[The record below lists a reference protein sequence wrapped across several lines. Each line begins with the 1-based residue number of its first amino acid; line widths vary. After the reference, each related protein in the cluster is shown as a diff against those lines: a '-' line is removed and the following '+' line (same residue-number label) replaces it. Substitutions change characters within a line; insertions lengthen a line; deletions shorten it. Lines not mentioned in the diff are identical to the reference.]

1 MPVIVDD
8 NSTIAEQI
16 RYRRPR
22 NNQPIPETDPNPPQI
37 PSIIQSTRCKSTI
50 SSLLLSTFNTTTT
63 TTTTTTKKKN
73 FTSGTFRGL
82 GCAAAASSKVSVPAV
97 IRNSANW
104 EAKKVRKKKQRKNKP
119 PNQAV
124 VMPSNNN
131 NPSSSSAAA
140 STSVIV
146 VPDVWCGP
154 GIGFTTDASSVDC
167 VVSRRTVS
175 GRSKVDGEK
184 LNQRERLSSYST
196 RRTVRSEPLSFMDS
210 DHSFGMMH
218 PGLDVFGAR
227 YHRHDRHRSPDGLA
241 EIMMLQS
248 SLMMGGRSDGF
259 DRYRDWRLD
268 VDNMSYEELLE
279 LGDRIGHVNTGLK
292 EDEIVHCLRKTKL
305 LDNLWSQFS
314 EIEWKCS
321 ICQEDYEAEDE
332 TGKLECG
339 HFYHIHCI
347 RQWLVQKN
355 TCPICKTEAAA
366 AQE

>member
-63 TTTTTTKKKN
+63 TPKKKN

-184 LNQRERLSSYST
+184 LNQRERLSYST
-196 RRTVRSEPLSFMDS
+196 RRTVRSEPMSFMDS

-268 VDNMSYEELLE
+268 VDNMSYEE
-279 LGDRIGHVNTGLK
+279 
-292 EDEIVHCLRKTKL
+292 
-305 LDNLWSQFS
+305 
-314 EIEWKCS
+314 
-321 ICQEDYEAEDE
+321 DYEAEDE